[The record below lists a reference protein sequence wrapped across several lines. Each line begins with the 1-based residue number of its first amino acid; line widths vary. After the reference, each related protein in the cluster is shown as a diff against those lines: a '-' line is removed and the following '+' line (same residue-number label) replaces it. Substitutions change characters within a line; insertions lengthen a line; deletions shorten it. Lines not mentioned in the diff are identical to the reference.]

1 MILKEQRTTTYLHW
15 QIFYSRYIRC
25 HWNKKAN
32 FIGKGILVTA
42 MTLSMAA
49 FAPAGAATNTG
60 IDGQNDSI
68 SFAEIGFGFQYYGN
82 PYYYFAA
89 NRNGYMQLQQ
99 GFRAVKA
106 DGTAEVN
113 EVTDGQEGGEDLPIN
128 ACLPVEGW
136 DKNNGMFVFW
146 DALQTH
152 IDQKPAGSVLYEVQG
167 ESPNQKLIVQWTDM
181 YFADTGLPMGTFQA
195 ILYEQTNQIK
205 FQYLDLQS
213 ERARGGTASIGIQG
227 QENWWS
233 EEPEIPFVQIG
244 CNEGNQIRAG
254 QAITFTPFIKEM
266 EEWDYVV
273 DENAVFEDME
283 LFDLTPFAPGATS
296 QDYQTYT
303 NQAPEWTWKAS
314 AQLDTYEIEVWEGNS
329 WDRTLVYTQTLGN
342 LNHFSYSAG
351 LVHGKQ
357 YTARVR
363 ARLGNDE
370 WTSWSD
376 FSRTTYVD
384 TQNPTAEIKT
394 FLRTDE
400 AIWLNLTA
408 SDSNSGIASTKIEI
422 ATDEDFENIIYE
434 TVKEGYPSSVT
445 INSLPQSGN
454 LYVRSDAIDGAGN
467 HSGYTPVYAII
478 DRPMFYTAPRYSQGS
493 LSWSWVNESR
503 YVLFEYEMYTEEG
516 ELVRKGSQNPMY
528 TSVVANYAVHGKTV
542 RARIRGQ
549 VLDGSR
555 WGAWSE
561 WSSPTT
567 IDLVAPTVAL
577 GAFTRTGDQSAA
589 VDYSS
594 VDDLSGVRQITL
606 QISTDSSFNTIDR
619 TIYLS
624 VDGTHFEIDNISQNV
639 SLYARIKAID
649 YAGNESEYSDVQAIA
664 DVPTITV
671 EKPYTT
677 QAPQWHWNKLP
688 GFNAYEIEISNW
700 PNTAN
705 VIYSEVLGDIDSF
718 TYTEAEHGKYYVARV
733 RASTDGG
740 NSWGAWS
747 YTSSLVM
754 MDTVNPTVELNAFFF
769 KGDGSAQI
777 NYAARDDGSGVERT
791 HLQIASDAQFVN
803 LLVDQDVSSQNT
815 VYMVSGLPQQSS
827 LYARMNAVDRAGN
840 ESGYT
845 PVLQIGL
852 EVPSIQS
859 PVNAS
864 TLHTSVV
871 AVSGKAQA
879 NGEVQL
885 YLNGEAVGER
895 IAVNAA
901 GQFSGHITLPA
912 EGAYSIKADV
922 RNSFGT
928 SSPSSNVNVT
938 YALPVPSVSFVT
950 PSHGSTIAAPL
961 QLEVSAMDVL
971 GIEKVEFYD
980 GDALLGEV
988 STAPYQYQWNVTYDD
1003 NGSHDL
1009 KAAIINTSGKS
1020 VTIER
1025 SVTVDVAPQKPVVPP
1040 TPYTGQVNSI
1050 SPAISYGSE
1059 PIRITGTAVDRN
1071 TAGLMTNKPLKLVLS
1086 VGGFKRTIN
1095 IVTDAAGAFS
1105 YDFVPQT
1112 SDKGTYQVSVI
1123 HPDEVDAVQGTSQGS
1138 FNINRV
1144 SFDIGGYKLTT
1155 ARNYP
1160 SEFTVKATSS
1170 GAVQGLKWV
1179 MVAEDQPSGSLPQG
1193 VVIHSNGMDV
1203 AEGKS
1208 ASMAIRVTVDD
1219 TALETGTVILRA
1231 VSEDAADSVRG
1242 TLRLDYKLVPAQPM
1256 LFIQK
1261 NSIQTGVQQ
1270 GDSVSETIT
1279 FSNKGIS
1286 AARNVRVE
1294 LLDEQ
1299 GNAPPAWMFLAN
1311 TGILG
1316 TVNVGSEL
1324 AVQVTA
1330 QPDESIVEGIYR
1342 FKLNITADNAPV
1354 AQAYI
1359 TVAITQSGIGGV
1371 RFDVADIY
1379 TATLGEDGQPIPGV
1393 KGVTIKLQN
1402 EAVLSEQYQVTT
1414 GVDGTALL
1422 EELPPGIYI
1431 FRASASN
1438 HMDVSGRVRIRPGVT
1453 TNQHIFLDYQLINIE
1468 FGVTETTINDV
1479 YDIVLEATYQTQ
1491 VPAPV
1496 VLLEPLSINI
1506 GEMQVGEEKV
1516 GQLTLTNYGL
1526 VQAENV
1532 EVGLPQSDETFKFEF
1547 FGEIPSVL
1555 SPKTR
1560 IVIPYR
1566 VSALSAQEAREQ
1578 GAEEEIQ
1585 SFALMVRAAPS
1596 CASYVKPMSVKY
1608 DYICANDDVS
1618 VGKASSHFYRLTGS
1632 SCSSNSIQWGSGTGW
1647 GYAGGSGGPSYG
1659 TPEAIPMAE
1668 QCIPGCPDGKCAQ
1681 GSTAGQG
1688 GRK

>member
-1 MILKEQRTTTYLHW
+1 MMLKEQRKRACLHW
-15 QIFYSRYIRC
+15 QTFYSRYIR
-25 HWNKKAN
+25 HHGDKKTN
-32 FIGKGILVTA
+32 FIGKGIL
-42 MTLSMAA
+42 MTVMMLSMAA
-49 FAPAGAATNTG
+49 FVPASAATNTG
-60 IDGQNDSI
+60 ISDEMDSV
-68 SFAEIGFGFQYYGN
+68 SFVEIGFGFQYYEN
-82 PYYYFAA
+82 IYHYFSV
-89 NRNGYMQLQQ
+89 NRNGYMQIPQP
-99 GFRAVKA
+99 FRS
-106 DGTAEVN
+106 GELLEGN
-113 EVTDGQEGGEDLPIN
+113 ESGSAN

-136 DKNNGMFVFW
+136 DKSNALFAFW
-146 DALQTH
+146 DALQM
-152 IDQKPAGSVLYEVQG
+152 QVQGEPLGSVLYEVQG
-167 ESPNQKLIVQWTDM
+167 DEPNRKLIVQWTDM
-181 YFADTGLPMGTFQA
+181 YFADTGAPMGTFQA
-195 ILYEQTNQIK
+195 ILYESTNQIK
-205 FQYLDLQS
+205 FQYLDLHG
-213 ERARGGTASIGIQG
+213 ERARGNHATIGIQG
-227 QENWWS
+227 QESWWGDA
-233 EEPEIPFVQIG
+233 PGIPFVQIG
-244 CNEGNQIRAG
+244 CNEANQVRPG
-254 QAITFTPFIKEM
+254 QAITFTPYIKDREV
-266 EEWDYVV
+266 WDYVV
-273 DENAVFEDME
+273 DQNAQFESIQ
-283 LFDLTPFAPGATS
+283 LYDLTPLAPGATP

-329 WDRTLVYTQTLGN
+329 WDSVLVHTQTLGN
-342 LNHFSYSAG
+342 LNHFSYLAG
-351 LVHGKQ
+351 LEHGKQ
-357 YTARVR
+357 YRARVR
-363 ARLGNDE
+363 ARLGNGE

-394 FLRTDE
+394 FLRTDD

-445 INSLPQSGN
+445 IDSLSQSGT
-454 LYVRSDAIDGAGN
+454 LYVRSEAIDRAGN
-467 HSGYTPVYAII
+467 HSGYTPAYAII
-478 DRPMFYTAPRYSQGS
+478 DRPMFYTAPLYSQGS
-493 LSWSWVNESR
+493 LSWSWVEEPR
-503 YVLFEYEMYTEEG
+503 YVLFEYEMFTEEG
-516 ELVRKGSQNPMY
+516 ELVRKGNQNPIY
-528 TSVVANYAVHGKTV
+528 NSVVANYAVHGKTV

-561 WSSPTT
+561 WSAPTT
-567 IDLVAPTVAL
+567 IDRVAPTVAL
-577 GAFTRTGDQSAA
+577 GAFTRTGSQSAA
-589 VDYSS
+589 VDYSAA
-594 VDDLSGVRQITL
+594 DDLSGIRQITL
-606 QISTDSSFNTIDR
+606 QISMDSNFSSIYR
-619 TIYLS
+619 TINMP
-624 VDGTHFEIDNISQNV
+624 VDATNFEIEGLSQNI
-639 SLYARIKAID
+639 SLYARIKAVD

-671 EKPYTT
+671 EKPYTS
-677 QAPQWHWNKLP
+677 QAPKWMWNKLA
-688 GFNAYEIEISNW
+688 GFNAYEIAISIW
-700 PNTAN
+700 GHTQD

-718 TYTEAEHGKYYVARV
+718 TYTAAAHGKYYVAQV
-733 RASTDGG
+733 RGSTDGG
-740 NSWGAWS
+740 NSWGSWS
-747 YTSSLVM
+747 YASAPVM

-769 KGDGSAQI
+769 KEDGSAQI
-777 NYAARDDGSGVERT
+777 TYAARDDGSGVERV

-803 LLVDQDVSSQNT
+803 LLVDQDVSPQNT
-815 VYMVSGLPQQSS
+815 VHTVSGLPQQVS
-827 LYARMNAVDRAGN
+827 LYARMIAVDRAGN

-845 PVLQIGL
+845 SVLQIGL
-852 EVPSIQS
+852 EAPSIQA
-859 PVNAS
+859 PVNGS

-871 AVSGKAQA
+871 AISGKAQA

-885 YLNGEAVGER
+885 YVNGEAVGER

-901 GQFSGHITLPA
+901 GQFSGHTTLPA

-928 SSPSSNVNVT
+928 SLLSSNVNVT

-950 PSHGSTIAAPL
+950 PSSGSTIAAPI

-980 GDALLGEV
+980 GEMLLGTAIE
-988 STAPYQYQWNVTYDD
+988 APYQFQWNVAYAD

-1009 KAAIINTSGKS
+1009 KAVITNTSGKS

-1025 SVTVDVAPQKPVVPP
+1025 SVTVDVAPQKPVIPP

-1050 SPAISYGSE
+1050 LPAVSYGSE
-1059 PIRITGTAVDRN
+1059 PIRITGIAVDRN

-1105 YDFVPQT
+1105 YDFVPQI

-1123 HPDEVDAVQGTSQGS
+1123 HPDEVEAVQGTSQGS

-1160 SEFTVKATSS
+1160 SEFTVKASSS
-1170 GAVQGLKWV
+1170 GPVQGLKWV
-1179 MVAEDQPSGSLPQG
+1179 MLAEDQPSGSLPQG
-1193 VVIHSNGMDV
+1193 VVIHSGSGSGMDI

-1208 ASMAIRVTVDD
+1208 ASMTIHVTVDD

-1231 VSEDAADSVRG
+1231 VSDDAVNRARG
-1242 TLRLDYKLVPAQPM
+1242 ILRLDYKLVPAQPM

-1286 AARNVRVE
+1286 AARNVRAE

-1316 TVNVGSEL
+1316 TVDVGSEM

-1330 QPDESIVEGIYR
+1330 QPDVAVVEGIYR
-1342 FKLNITADNAPV
+1342 FKLNITADNALA

-1379 TATLGEDGQPIPGV
+1379 TATLGEDGQPISGV

-1414 GVDGTALL
+1414 GDDGTALL
-1422 EELPPGIYI
+1422 EELPPGIYL

-1479 YDIVLEATYQTQ
+1479 YDIELNATFQTQ

-1506 GEMQVGEEKV
+1506 GEMQAGEEKV

-1547 FGEIPSVL
+1547 FGKIPSVL
-1555 SPKTR
+1555 PPKTR
-1560 IVIPYR
+1560 LVIPYR
-1566 VSALSAQEAREQ
+1566 VRALSAQEAREQ
-1578 GAEEEIQ
+1578 GAEEEVQ
-1585 SFALMVRAAPS
+1585 SFALMARAAPD
-1596 CASYVKPMSVKY
+1596 CASYVRPMNVKY
-1608 DYICANDDVS
+1608 DYVCANDDVS

-1632 SCSSNSIQWGSGTGW
+1632 SCNSSSVQWGGGIAW

-1659 TPEAIPMAE
+1659 TPEAMPMAP